1 MRKIHAPSLIAVMVA
16 LNVAHPVFASSDGSV
31 FFDPAALE
39 ISGPGQTTP
48 VDLTLFEHAGGQLP
62 GVYQV
67 SVRVNKEFKGSYPLQ
82 FIQQD
87 NRLYPLV
94 TPAQLELWGVSP
106 EKVSAFMAMT
116 SETLLDKPL
125 YRYIPGAKVAFD
137 FSALTVDIS
146 VPQLYMNKT
155 YRGITDPARWEN
167 GIAALFSTYRFSGA
181 NTWQDSTTAAD
192 SKTDSYFLTL
202 NNGIN
207 LGAWRLRNAATG
219 SWSRQNTERGDS
231 RHNKQ
236 WKNNETVLLR
246 DIGELRSR
254 LSVGQTSTP
263 GDIFES
269 VTFTGAQLASEEAMW
284 ADNRRSFAPVI
295 RGIAAG
301 SARVTVRQNNNTV
314 YETWVPAGAFEID
327 DLPAGGTNGDLL
339 VTVTE
344 DSGKTHQFTV
354 AYSSLAVMLREGDSK
369 YALSAGKYRQ
379 YGSGPEPG
387 FGQFTLSHGFPWRI
401 TGYGGAQVA
410 DKYQAAALGVG
421 VDAGVLGAFSTDVT
435 FSRAQLFTEEKIQG
449 QSYRVQYSKNMLSTG
464 STVTL
469 AAYRYSTE
477 NFYTLSEQTQAQVPL
492 KDRSRLNSHRR
503 NRLQLN
509 LNQQL
514 PDSQWGALYLTGLIQ
529 DYWEK
534 PGSEISLSSGYSN
547 SWQGIS
553 YTLNYTHT
561 RTPGYRPEQLV
572 SVNVSVPL
580 SRFLPSAWASYSL
593 NTGSR
598 GETLQQ
604 AGLSGTALDRNN
616 LAYSVNQS
624 YQNRGAGNSG
634 NLSLGYTGSLGE
646 VNGGYNYSR
655 DTQRVDYGVRGGIM
669 LHGGGLT
676 LSPPLGGNM
685 TPAALVRIEGEPGI
699 GMTGAVA
706 RTDWRGYAVI
716 PYLSAYR
723 NNSIGVDTYSLP
735 DDVDIRDTVQQMVPS
750 GGAVVLADFK
760 ARRGR
765 QALVH
770 LNTPEGKPV
779 PFGATVSVTGGEMN
793 TSIVGEGG
801 EVYLTGLAERGAIV
815 VQWGKERQCR
825 SGYDLGPDKGQ
836 AIKMLSLQ
844 CR

>member
-16 LNVAHPVFASSDGSV
+16 LNVAHPVFASTDGSV
-31 FFDPAALE
+31 FFDPAALD

-48 VDLTLFEHAGGQLP
+48 VDLTLFEQAGGQLP

-67 SVRVNKEFKGSYPLQ
+67 SVRINKEYKGSYPLQ
-82 FIQQD
+82 FVQQES
-87 NRLYPLV
+87 RLYPLL
-94 TPAQLELWGVSP
+94 TPAQLELWDVSAD
-106 EKVSAFMAMT
+106 KISAFMAMT
-116 SETLLDKPL
+116 GETLLDKPL
-125 YRYIPGAKVAFD
+125 YRYIPGAKVTFD
-137 FSALTVDIS
+137 FQTLTVDIS
-146 VPQLYMNKT
+146 VPQFYMNKT
-155 YRGITDPARWEN
+155 LRGTTDPARWDN
-167 GIAALFSTYRFSGA
+167 GITALFSNYRFSGA
-181 NTWQDSTTAAD
+181 NTWQDNKTAAD

-207 LGAWRLRNAATG
+207 LGAWRLRNTATG

-231 RHNKQ
+231 RHSRQ

-254 LSVGQTSTP
+254 LSAGQTSTP
-263 GDIFES
+263 GDIFDS
-269 VTFTGAQLASEEAMW
+269 FTFTGAQLASEVAMW

-301 SARVTVRQNNNTV
+301 SARVTVRQNNNTI

-327 DLPAGGTNGDLL
+327 DLPGGGTNGDLL

-379 YGSGPEPG
+379 YGSGPEPA
-387 FGQFTLSHGFPWRI
+387 FGQFTLSHGFPWRM
-401 TGYGGAQVA
+401 TGYGGGQVT
-410 DKYQAAALGVG
+410 DKYQAAALGAG
-421 VDAGVLGAFSTDVT
+421 VDAGVLGAFSADVT
-435 FSRAQLFTEEKIQG
+435 FSRAQLYTEKKVQG
-449 QSYRVQYSKNMLSTG
+449 QSYRAQYSKNMLSTG
-464 STVTL
+464 SSVTL

-477 NFYTLSEQTQAQVPL
+477 NFYTLSEQIQAQVPL
-492 KDRSRLNSHRR
+492 QERNSLNNRR
-503 NRLQLN
+503 KNRLQLS

-514 PDSQWGALYLTGLIQ
+514 PDSQWGTLYVTGLIQ

-534 PGSEISLSSGYSN
+534 SGSELSLSGGYNN
-547 SWQGIS
+547 SWQGLS
-553 YTLNYTHT
+553 YTLNYMHT
-561 RTPGYRPEQLV
+561 RTPGYRPEQQV

-580 SRFLPSAWASYSL
+580 SRFLPSAWANYSL
-593 NTGSR
+593 STGSR
-598 GETLQQ
+598 GETSQQ
-604 AGLSGTALDRNN
+604 AGLSGTALERNN

-624 YQNRGAGNSG
+624 YRNRGAGNSG
-634 NLSLGYTGSLGE
+634 SLSLGYTGSLGE

-655 DTQRVDYGVRGGIM
+655 DTQRVDYGVRGGVM
-669 LHGGGLT
+669 LHEGGLT

-699 GMTGAVA
+699 GLSSAAVT
-706 RTDWRGYAVI
+706 TDWRGYAVV

-735 DDVDIRDTVQQMVPS
+735 DELDIRDTVQQRVPS

-760 ARRGR
+760 ARRGK
-765 QALVH
+765 QALIR
-770 LNTPEGKPV
+770 LTTQEGKPV
-779 PFGATVSVTGGEMN
+779 PFGATVSITGEGTN

-801 EVYLTGLAERGAIV
+801 EVYLTGLESRGGLLA
-815 VQWGKERQCR
+815 QWGNGKQCR
-825 SGYDLGPDKGQ
+825 AGYNLGPDTGPG
-836 AIKMLSLQ
+836 ITMLSVL
-844 CR
+844 CE

>member
-1 MRKIHAPSLIAVMVA
+1 MKNIQVITLVAAMVT
-16 LNVAHPVFASSDGSV
+16 LNVARPVYASSDGNF
-31 FFDPAALE
+31 FFDSTALE
-39 ISGPGQTTP
+39 ISGPGTMAP
-48 VDLTLFEHAGGQLP
+48 VDLTRFERVGGQLP

-67 SVRVNKEFKGSYPLQ
+67 SVRINNVYKGSYSLR
-82 FIQQD
+82 FIEQD
-87 NRLYPLV
+87 DKLYPLL
-94 TPAQLELWGVSP
+94 TPAQLESWSVSP
-106 EKVSAFMAMT
+106 DRVSAFMAMT
-116 SETLLDKPL
+116 GDTLLDKPL
-125 YRYIPGAKVAFD
+125 YRYIPGAKVTFD

-155 YRGITDPARWEN
+155 FRGTMDPARWEN

-181 NTWQDSTTAAD
+181 NTWQNNKTAED

-219 SWSRQNTERGDS
+219 SWSHQETEQGAS
-231 RHNKQ
+231 RHSRQ

-254 LSVGQTSTP
+254 LSIGQTSTT

-269 VTFTGAQLASEEAMW
+269 VNFTGAQLASEQSMW
-284 ADNRRSFAPVI
+284 PDNRRNFAPVI

-301 SARVTVRQNNNTV
+301 SARVTVRQNNNTI

-327 DLPAGGTNGDLL
+327 DLPSGGTNGDLQ

-379 YGSGPEPG
+379 YGNGAEPN
-387 FGQFTLSHGFPWRI
+387 FGQFTLSHGFPWRV
-401 TGYGGAQVA
+401 TGYGGGQVA
-410 DKYQAAALGVG
+410 DKYQAAALGAG
-421 VDAGVLGAFSTDVT
+421 VDAGVLGAFSADVT
-435 FSRAQLFTEEKIQG
+435 FSRAQLYSQEKAHG
-449 QSYRVQYSKNMLSTG
+449 QSYRAQYSKNLLSTG

-477 NFYTLSEQTQAQVPL
+477 NFYTLSEQIQAQVPL
-492 KDRSRLNSHRR
+492 QERNSLNNRR
-503 NRLQLN
+503 KNRLQLN
-509 LNQQL
+509 LSQQL
-514 PDSQWGALYLTGLIQ
+514 PDRQWGSLYVTGLIQ

-534 PGSEISLSSGYSN
+534 TGSEVSLSSGYSN
-547 SWQGIS
+547 SWQGVS

-572 SVNVSVPL
+572 SLNVSVPL
-580 SRFLPSAWASYSL
+580 SRFLPSAWANYSL

-598 GETLQQ
+598 GETSQM
-604 AGLSGTALDRNN
+604 AGLSGTALDRDN
-616 LAYSVNQS
+616 LSYSMSQS
-624 YQNRGAGNSG
+624 YRNRGTGNSG
-634 NLSLGYTGSLGE
+634 SLSLGYTGGQGE

-655 DTQRVDYGVRGGIM
+655 NTQRVDYGIRGGVM
-669 LHGGGLT
+669 LHEGGVT

-685 TPAALVRIEGEPGI
+685 TPVALVRVQGEPGI
-699 GMTGAVA
+699 RLTSSVA
-706 RTDWRGYAVI
+706 TTDERGYAVV

-735 DDVDIRDTVQQMVPS
+735 DEVDIRDTVHQTVPS
-750 GGAVVLADFK
+750 GGAVILTDFK
-760 ARRGR
+760 ARRGK
-765 QALVH
+765 QALIH
-770 LNTPEGKPV
+770 LGTPGGKPV
-779 PFGATVSVTGGEMN
+779 PFGATVSVAGEDTN

-801 EVYLTGLAERGAIV
+801 EVYLSGLAEQGVIV
-815 VQWGKERQCR
+815 VQWGNKQQCQA
-825 SGYDLGPDKGQ
+825 GYNLGPDTGL
-836 AIKMLSLQ
+836 AIKTLSVQ

>member
-1 MRKIHAPSLIAVMVA
+1 MKNIQVITLVAAMVT
-16 LNVAHPVFASSDGSV
+16 LNVARPVYASSDGNF
-31 FFDPAALE
+31 FFDSTALE
-39 ISGPGQTTP
+39 ISGPGTMAP
-48 VDLTLFEHAGGQLP
+48 VDLTRFERVGGQLP

-67 SVRVNKEFKGSYPLQ
+67 SVRINNVYKGSYSLR
-82 FIQQD
+82 FVEQD
-87 NRLYPLV
+87 DKLYPLL
-94 TPAQLELWGVSP
+94 TPAQLESWSVSP
-106 EKVSAFMAMT
+106 DRVSAFMAMT
-116 SETLLDKPL
+116 SDTLLDKPL
-125 YRYIPGAKVAFD
+125 YRYIPGAKVTFD

-155 YRGITDPARWEN
+155 SRGTMDPARWEN

-181 NTWQDSTTAAD
+181 NTWQNNKTAGD

-207 LGAWRLRNAATG
+207 LAAWRLRNTATG
-219 SWSRQNTERGDS
+219 SWSNQETEQGTS
-231 RHNKQ
+231 RHSRQ

-254 LSVGQTSTP
+254 LSIGQTSTT

-269 VTFTGAQLASEEAMW
+269 MKFTGAQLASEQSMW
-284 ADNRRSFAPVI
+284 PDNRRNFAPVI

-301 SARVTVRQNNNTV
+301 SARVTIRQNSNII

-327 DLPAGGTNGDLL
+327 DLPSGGTNGDLQ

-379 YGSGPEPG
+379 YGNGAEPN
-387 FGQFTLSHGFPWRI
+387 FGQFTLSHGFPWRV
-401 TGYGGAQVA
+401 TGYGGGQVA
-410 DKYQAAALGVG
+410 DKYQAAALGAG
-421 VDAGVLGAFSTDVT
+421 VDAGVLGAFSADVT
-435 FSRAQLFTEEKIQG
+435 FSRAQLYAQEKAQG
-449 QSYRVQYSKNMLSTG
+449 QSYRAQYSKNLLSTG

-477 NFYTLSEQTQAQVPL
+477 NFYTLSEQIQAQVPL
-492 KDRSRLNSHRR
+492 QERNGLNNRR
-503 NRLQLN
+503 KNRLQLN
-509 LNQQL
+509 LSQQL
-514 PDSQWGALYLTGLIQ
+514 PDRLWGALYVTGLIQ

-534 PGSEISLSSGYSN
+534 TGSEVSLSSGYSN
-547 SWQGIS
+547 SWQGVS

-572 SVNVSVPL
+572 SLSVSVPL
-580 SRFLPSAWASYSL
+580 SRFLPSAWANYSL

-598 GETLQQ
+598 GETSQM
-604 AGLSGTALDRNN
+604 AGLSGTALDRDN
-616 LAYSVNQS
+616 LSYSMSQS
-624 YQNRGAGNSG
+624 YRNRGVGNSG
-634 NLSLGYTGSLGE
+634 SLSLGYTGGQGE

-655 DTQRVDYGVRGGIM
+655 NTQRVDYGVRGGVM
-669 LHGGGLT
+669 LHEGGGT

-685 TPAALVRIEGEPGI
+685 TPVALVRVQGEPGI
-699 GMTGAVA
+699 RLTNSVA
-706 RTDWRGYAVI
+706 TTDRRGYAVV

-735 DDVDIRDTVQQMVPS
+735 DEVDIRDTVHQTVPS
-750 GGAVVLADFK
+750 GGAVILTDFK
-760 ARRGR
+760 ARHGK
-765 QALVH
+765 QALIH
-770 LNTPEGKPV
+770 LSTPGGKPV
-779 PFGATVSVTGGEMN
+779 PFGATVSVAGEDTN
-793 TSIVGEGG
+793 TSIVGERG
-801 EVYLTGLAERGAIV
+801 EVYLSGLAEQGVIV
-815 VQWGKERQCR
+815 VQWGNKQQCQA
-825 SGYDLGPDKGQ
+825 GYNLGPDTGL
-836 AIKMLSLQ
+836 AIKTLSVQ

>member
-1 MRKIHAPSLIAVMVA
+1 MKNIQVITLVAAMVT
-16 LNVAHPVFASSDGSV
+16 LNVARPVYASSDGNF
-31 FFDPAALE
+31 FFDSTALE
-39 ISGPGQTTP
+39 ISGPGTMAP
-48 VDLTLFEHAGGQLP
+48 VDLTRFERVGGQLP

-67 SVRVNKEFKGSYPLQ
+67 SVRINNVYKGSYSLR
-82 FIQQD
+82 FVEQD
-87 NRLYPLV
+87 DKLYPLL
-94 TPAQLELWGVSP
+94 TPAQLESWSVSP
-106 EKVSAFMAMT
+106 DRVSAFMAMAGD
-116 SETLLDKPL
+116 TLLDKPL
-125 YRYIPGAKVAFD
+125 YRYIPGAKVTFD

-155 YRGITDPARWEN
+155 FRGTMDPARWEN

-181 NTWQDSTTAAD
+181 NTWQNNKTAED

-219 SWSRQNTERGDS
+219 SWSHQETEQGAS
-231 RHNKQ
+231 RHSRQ

-254 LSVGQTSTP
+254 LSIGQTSTT

-269 VTFTGAQLASEEAMW
+269 VNFTGAQLASEQSMW
-284 ADNRRSFAPVI
+284 PDNRRNFAPVI

-301 SARVTVRQNNNTV
+301 SARVTVRQNSNTI

-327 DLPAGGTNGDLL
+327 DLPSGGTNGDLQ

-379 YGSGPEPG
+379 YGNGAEPN
-387 FGQFTLSHGFPWRI
+387 FGQFTLSHGFPWRV
-401 TGYGGAQVA
+401 TGYGGGQVA
-410 DKYQAAALGVG
+410 DKYQAAALGAG
-421 VDAGVLGAFSTDVT
+421 VDAGVLGAFSADVT
-435 FSRAQLFTEEKIQG
+435 FSRAQLYAQEKAQG
-449 QSYRVQYSKNMLSTG
+449 QSYRAQYSKNLLSTG

-477 NFYTLSEQTQAQVPL
+477 NFYTLSEQIQAQVPL
-492 KDRSRLNSHRR
+492 QERNSLNNRR
-503 NRLQLN
+503 KNRLQLN
-509 LNQQL
+509 LSQQL
-514 PDSQWGALYLTGLIQ
+514 PDRRWGALYVTGLIQ

-534 PGSEISLSSGYSN
+534 TSSEVSLSSGYSN
-547 SWQGIS
+547 SWQGVS

-561 RTPGYRPEQLV
+561 RTPGYRSEQLV
-572 SVNVSVPL
+572 SLNVSVPL
-580 SRFLPSAWASYSL
+580 SRFLPSAWANYSL

-598 GETLQQ
+598 GETSQM
-604 AGLSGTALDRNN
+604 AGLSGTALDRDN
-616 LAYSVNQS
+616 LSYSMSQS
-624 YQNRGAGNSG
+624 YRNRGAGNSG
-634 NLSLGYTGSLGE
+634 SLSLGYTGGQGE

-655 DTQRVDYGVRGGIM
+655 NTQRVDYGVRGGVM
-669 LHGGGLT
+669 LHEGGVT

-685 TPAALVRIEGEPGI
+685 TPVALVRVQGEPGI
-699 GMTGAVA
+699 RLTSSVA
-706 RTDWRGYAVI
+706 TTDRRGYAVV

-735 DDVDIRDTVQQMVPS
+735 DEVDIRDTVHQTVPS
-750 GGAVVLADFK
+750 GGAVILTDFK
-760 ARRGR
+760 VRRGK
-765 QALVH
+765 QALIH
-770 LNTPEGKPV
+770 LSTPGGRPV
-779 PFGATVSVTGGEMN
+779 PFGATVSVAGEDTN

-801 EVYLTGLAERGAIV
+801 EVYLSGLAEQGVIV
-815 VQWGKERQCR
+815 VQWGNKQHCQA
-825 SGYDLGPDKGQ
+825 GYNLGPDTGP
-836 AIKMLSLQ
+836 AIKTLSVQ